1 MRVCYFGTYST
12 GPGYPRNRMIIR
24 GLRENGVE
32 VIECHR
38 ELWRSATDKV
48 KAAKGFPYNIR
59 SIFVLSITYLILII
73 KFFRIGNYDLLIVG
87 YAGHL
92 DIFLARILNIIKQ
105 RPLIFDVFLS
115 LYDTIV
121 HDRRLIKPD
130 SLRAKILWL
139 IDKYS
144 CILADMILLDTHEH
158 IDYFVREFGLPR
170 HKFVRVF
177 VGEDDK
183 IFRPVKRSI
192 KNNHFEVLFFGTYIT
207 LHGIEYIIKAAKELE
222 TEQGIHFTL
231 IGTGPLY
238 EEMNALAK
246 RLDLNNIDLIDRW
259 MDYDELVVYISNAD
273 ICLGIF
279 GGTEKAKRVIP
290 CKVYDCMAMGKPLIT
305 GDSLAA
311 RELLVDK
318 ENAILC
324 EMEDPMAITNSIL
337 LLKKD
342 KELLNKIGK
351 NALSIYKDYA
361 SPLAIGKSVLD
372 GLQTRINNA

>member
-1 MRVCYFGTYST
+1 M
-12 GPGYPRNRMIIR
+12 
-24 GLRENGVE
+24 
-32 VIECHR
+32 
-38 ELWRSATDKV
+38 
-48 KAAKGFPYNIR
+48 
-59 SIFVLSITYLILII
+59 
-73 KFFRIGNYDLLIVG
+73 
-87 YAGHL
+87 
-92 DIFLARILNIIKQ
+92 
-105 RPLIFDVFLS
+105 
-115 LYDTIV
+115 
-121 HDRRLIKPD
+121 
-130 SLRAKILWL
+130 
-139 IDKYS
+139 
-144 CILADMILLDTHEH
+144 
-158 IDYFVREFGLPR
+158 
-170 HKFVRVF
+170 
-177 VGEDDK
+177 
-183 IFRPVKRSI
+183 
-192 KNNHFEVLFFGTYIT
+192 
-207 LHGIEYIIKAAKELE
+207 
-222 TEQGIHFTL
+222 

-337 LLKKD
+337 LLKRD
-342 KELLNKIGK
+342 RELLDKIGK

-372 GLQTRINNA
+372 GLQTLYK